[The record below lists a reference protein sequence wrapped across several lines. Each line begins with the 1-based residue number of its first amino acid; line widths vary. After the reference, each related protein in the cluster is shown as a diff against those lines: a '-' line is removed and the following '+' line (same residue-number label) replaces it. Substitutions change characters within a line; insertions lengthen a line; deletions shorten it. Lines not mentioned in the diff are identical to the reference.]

1 VSATTGDDGRIVTQT
16 SAESAPAPGAGRDR
30 RRGKGLVIF
39 VLAVAAL
46 FAAPFLHLAVRSLE
60 EAGTLVDEVTSAPAL
75 GSLGRSI
82 TLAAAVSVA
91 AATIGVSAA
100 WLVTRTDIPGRS
112 VWRALLPVPLVIPS
126 YIGAFVMI
134 AAFAQ
139 GGALA
144 TMLSALGVA
153 QVSGFRGF
161 FGSFVVLTLF
171 TYPYVY
177 LPVQARFRQLPSS
190 LEESA
195 RLLGARPLG
204 TFWSIALPQAR
215 GAIVAGGLLVFLYTV
230 SDFGVVQLMRYD
242 TLTRVI
248 YSTRLIDSL
257 TSVRLSLMLGILAIA
272 VVVAERGFARRGPMR
287 DPKREARPLQY
298 RLGRWRPAAA
308 LSLAGIVGLA
318 LITPVAVCVWWAF
331 RGVVRGDTP
340 AAEFF
345 TSAADLVRPALN
357 TSVAAVAAALTAV
370 VLVAPVAYLA
380 VRRPGRVGATAS
392 AVVLGGFALPGLSI
406 ALSLV
411 YFTLSG
417 ASWLS
422 GIYQT
427 LPLLVLAYVIH
438 FGAQAMNVAAVAVG
452 SVPVRVED
460 AARTLGV
467 SPTQRL
473 WRIELPLMLP
483 GLMSGAGLVLMSAMK
498 ELPATLLLAPI
509 GFETLSVKIWT
520 GTESARFADASLACL
535 ALILTSGVLTWLLVI
550 RRSDTLI

>member
-1 VSATTGDDGRIVTQT
+1 VTQP
-16 SAESAPAPGAGRDR
+16 SVQRAPAQKQR
-30 RRGKGLVIF
+30 RRFTGLAIF
-39 VLAVAAL
+39 VVAVAAL
-46 FAAPFLHLAVRSLE
+46 FAAPFLHLAIRSFDR
-60 EAGTLVDEVTSAPAL
+60 AGSLVSVVTSSQAL

-82 TLAAAVSVA
+82 VLAAAVSVA
-91 AATIGVSAA
+91 AATIGVTTA
-100 WLVTRTDIPGRS
+100 WLVTRTDVPGRS
-112 VWRALLPVPLVIPS
+112 IWRALLPIPLVIPS

-139 GGALA
+139 GGALESL
-144 TMLSALGVA
+144 LSYFGVD
-153 QVSGFRGF
+153 QVTGFRGF

-171 TYPYVY
+171 TFPYVY

-195 RLLGARPLG
+195 RLLGSRPIS
-204 TFWSIALPQAR
+204 TFWTIVLPQAR

-257 TSVRLSLMLGILAIA
+257 TSIRLSLMLGILAIA
-272 VVVAERGFARRGPMR
+272 VVVAERGVARGTRIR

-298 RLGRWRPAAA
+298 LLGRWKPAAVLA
-308 LSLAGIVGLA
+308 LTGVVGLSLV
-318 LITPVAVCVWWAF
+318 TPVAVCIWWTF

-340 AAEFF
+340 AAEFWA
-345 TSAADLVRPALN
+345 SLGDLARPALN

-370 VLVAPVAYLA
+370 ILVAPVAYLA
-380 VRRPGRVGATAS
+380 VRRPGRLGSTAS
-392 AVVLGGFALPGLSI
+392 AIVLGGFALPGLSI

-417 ASWLS
+417 VSWLS

-438 FGAQAMNVAAVAVG
+438 FGAQALNVATVAVG
-452 SVPVRVED
+452 SVPARVED

-467 SPTQRL
+467 TATQRL
-473 WRIELPLMLP
+473 WRVELPLMLP
-483 GLMSGAGLVLMSAMK
+483 GLLAGAGLVLMSAMK

-520 GTESARFADASLACL
+520 GTESALFADASLACL
-535 ALILTSGVLTWLLVI
+535 VLILTSGVLTWLLVI

>member
-1 VSATTGDDGRIVTQT
+1 M
-16 SAESAPAPGAGRDR
+16 
-30 RRGKGLVIF
+30 GLAIF
-39 VLAVAAL
+39 VVAVAAL
-46 FAAPFLHLAVRSLE
+46 FAAPFLHLAVRSFDQ
-60 EAGTLVDEVTSAPAL
+60 AGSLVSAVTSPQAL
-75 GSLGRSI
+75 GSLARSI
-82 TLAAAVSVA
+82 VLAAAVSVS
-91 AATIGVSAA
+91 AATIGVAAA
-100 WLVTRTDIPGRS
+100 WLVTRTDVPGRS
-112 VWRALLPVPLVIPS
+112 VWRVLLPIPLVIPS

-139 GGALA
+139 GGALD
-144 TMLSALGVA
+144 TLLSYFGVG
-153 QVSGFRGF
+153 QFSGFRGF

-195 RLLGARPLG
+195 RLLGSRPIS
-204 TFWSIALPQAR
+204 TFWSIVLPQAR

-257 TSVRLSLMLGILAIA
+257 TSIRLSLMLGILAIA
-272 VVVAERGFARRGPMR
+272 VVVAERGVARRTRIR
-287 DPKREARPLQY
+287 DPKRETRPLQY
-298 RLGRWRPAAA
+298 SLRRWRPAAA
-308 LSLAGIVGLA
+308 LSLAGIVGLS
-318 LITPVAVCVWWAF
+318 LVTPVAVCTWWAF

-340 AAEFF
+340 AAEFW
-345 TSAADLVRPALN
+345 TGLGDLARPTLN

-380 VRRPGRVGATAS
+380 VRRPGRLGATAS
-392 AVVLGGFALPGLSI
+392 AIVLGGFALPGLSI

-417 ASWLS
+417 VSWLS
-422 GIYQT
+422 GVYQT

-438 FGAQAMNVAAVAVG
+438 FGAQALNVAAIAVG
-452 SVPVRVED
+452 SVPARVED

-467 SPTQRL
+467 SAAQRL
-473 WRIELPLMLP
+473 WRVELPLMLP
-483 GLMSGAGLVLMSAMK
+483 GLLSGAGLVLMSTMK

-520 GTESARFADASLACL
+520 GTESALFADASLACL
-535 ALILTSGVLTWLLVI
+535 VLILTSGVLTWLLVI

>member
-1 VSATTGDDGRIVTQT
+1 
-16 SAESAPAPGAGRDR
+16 
-30 RRGKGLVIF
+30 
-39 VLAVAAL
+39 
-46 FAAPFLHLAVRSLE
+46 
-60 EAGTLVDEVTSAPAL
+60 
-75 GSLGRSI
+75 
-82 TLAAAVSVA
+82 
-91 AATIGVSAA
+91 
-100 WLVTRTDIPGRS
+100 
-112 VWRALLPVPLVIPS
+112 
-126 YIGAFVMI
+126 
-134 AAFAQ
+134 
-139 GGALA
+139 
-144 TMLSALGVA
+144 
-153 QVSGFRGF
+153 
-161 FGSFVVLTLF
+161 
-171 TYPYVY
+171 
-177 LPVQARFRQLPSS
+177 
-190 LEESA
+190 
-195 RLLGARPLG
+195 
-204 TFWSIALPQAR
+204 
-215 GAIVAGGLLVFLYTV
+215 
-230 SDFGVVQLMRYD
+230 
-242 TLTRVI
+242 
-248 YSTRLIDSL
+248 
-257 TSVRLSLMLGILAIA
+257 
-272 VVVAERGFARRGPMR
+272 
-287 DPKREARPLQY
+287 
-298 RLGRWRPAAA
+298 
-308 LSLAGIVGLA
+308 
-318 LITPVAVCVWWAF
+318 LITPVAVCIWWAF

-357 TSVAAVAAALTAV
+357 TSLAAVAAALTAV

-380 VRRPGRVGATAS
+380 VRRPGHVGATAS
-392 AVVLGGFALPGLSI
+392 AIVLGGFALPGLSI

-467 SPTQRL
+467 SATQRL

>member
-1 VSATTGDDGRIVTQT
+1 MR
-16 SAESAPAPGAGRDR
+16 ER
-30 RRGKGLVIF
+30 RRFTGLAIF
-39 VLAVAAL
+39 VVAVAAL
-46 FAAPFLHLAVRSLE
+46 FAAPFVHLAIRSFDQ
-60 EAGTLVDEVTSAPAL
+60 AGSLVSVVTSSQAL

-82 TLAAAVSVA
+82 VLAAAVSVA
-91 AATIGVSAA
+91 AATIGVTTA
-100 WLVTRTDIPGRS
+100 WLVTRTDVPGRS
-112 VWRALLPVPLVIPS
+112 VWRALLPIPLVIPS

-139 GGALA
+139 GGALE
-144 TMLSALGVA
+144 TLLSYFGVD

-195 RLLGARPLG
+195 RLLGSRPIS
-204 TFWSIALPQAR
+204 TFWTIVLPQAR

-248 YSTRLIDSL
+248 YATRLIDSL
-257 TSVRLSLMLGILAIA
+257 TSIRLSLMLGILAIA
-272 VVVAERGFARRGPMR
+272 VVVAQRGFAGSARIR

-298 RLGRWRPAAA
+298 SLGRWKPAAV
-308 LSLAGIVGLA
+308 LSLTGVVGLA
-318 LITPVAVCVWWAF
+318 LVTPVAVCIWWTF

-340 AAEFF
+340 AAEFWA
-345 TSAADLVRPALN
+345 SLGDLARPALN

-370 VLVAPVAYLA
+370 ILVAPVAYLA
-380 VRRPGRVGATAS
+380 LRRPGRLGSTAS
-392 AVVLGGFALPGLSI
+392 AIVLGGFALPGLSI

-417 ASWLS
+417 VSWLS

-438 FGAQAMNVAAVAVG
+438 FGAQALNVATVAVG
-452 SVPVRVED
+452 SVPAWVED

-467 SPTQRL
+467 NATQRL
-473 WRIELPLMLP
+473 WRVELPLMLP
-483 GLMSGAGLVLMSAMK
+483 GLLAGAGLVLMSAMK

-520 GTESARFADASLACL
+520 GTESALFADASLACL
-535 ALILTSGVLTWLLVI
+535 VLILTSGVLTWLLVI

>member
-1 VSATTGDDGRIVTQT
+1 VTQPSVQRT
-16 SAESAPAPGAGRDR
+16 PPQGVREPR
-30 RRGKGLVIF
+30 RLTGLAIF
-39 VLAVAAL
+39 VVAVAAL
-46 FAAPFLHLAVRSLE
+46 FAAPFLHLAIRSVDQ
-60 EAGTLVDEVTSAPAL
+60 AGSLVAVVTSSQAL

-82 TLAAAVSVA
+82 VLAAAVSVA
-91 AATIGVSAA
+91 AATIGVTTA
-100 WLVTRTDIPGRS
+100 WLVTRTDVPGRS
-112 VWRALLPVPLVIPS
+112 VWRALLPIPLVIPS

-139 GGALA
+139 GGALE
-144 TMLSALGVA
+144 TLLSYVGLG
-153 QVSGFRGF
+153 QVTGFRGF

-195 RLLGARPLG
+195 RLLGSRPIS
-204 TFWSIALPQAR
+204 TFWTIVLPEAR

-257 TSVRLSLMLGILAIA
+257 TSIRLSLMLGILAIA
-272 VVVAERGFARRGPMR
+272 VVVAERGVAGRARIR

-298 RLGRWRPAAA
+298 SLGRWRPAAA
-308 LSLAGIVGLA
+308 LSLTGIVGLS
-318 LITPVAVCVWWAF
+318 LVTPVAVCIWWAF

-340 AAEFF
+340 AAEFW
-345 TSAADLVRPALN
+345 TSVSDLARPALN

-380 VRRPGRVGATAS
+380 VRRPGRLGATAS
-392 AVVLGGFALPGLSI
+392 AIVLGGFALPGLSI

-417 ASWLS
+417 VSWLS

-427 LPLLVLAYVIH
+427 LPLLVLAYVVH
-438 FGAQAMNVAAVAVG
+438 FGAQALNVATVAVG
-452 SVPVRVED
+452 SVPARVED

-467 SPTQRL
+467 SATQRL
-473 WRIELPLMLP
+473 WRVELPLMLP
-483 GLMSGAGLVLMSAMK
+483 GLLSGAGLVLMSAMK

-520 GTESARFADASLACL
+520 GTESALFADASLACL
-535 ALILTSGVLTWLLVI
+535 VLILTSGVLTWLLVI

>member
-1 VSATTGDDGRIVTQT
+1 MTQP
-16 SAESAPAPGAGRDR
+16 SVQPAPVQAVRER
-30 RRGKGLVIF
+30 RRFTGLAIF
-39 VLAVAAL
+39 VVAVAAL
-46 FAAPFLHLAVRSLE
+46 FAAPFVHLAIRSFDQS
-60 EAGTLVDEVTSAPAL
+60 GSFISVVTSPQAL

-82 TLAAAVSVA
+82 VLAAAVSVA
-91 AATIGVSAA
+91 AAMIGVAAA
-100 WLVTRTDIPGRS
+100 WMVTRTDVPGRS
-112 VWRALLPVPLVIPS
+112 VWRVLLPIPLVIPS

-139 GGALA
+139 GGALD
-144 TMLSALGVA
+144 TLLSYFGVG
-153 QVSGFRGF
+153 QISGFRGF

-195 RLLGARPLG
+195 RLLGSRPIS
-204 TFWSIALPQAR
+204 TFWSIVLPQAR

-257 TSVRLSLMLGILAIA
+257 TSIRLSLMLGILAIA
-272 VVVAERGFARRGPMR
+272 VVVAERGVARGTRIR

-298 RLGRWRPAAA
+298 SLGRWRPAGA
-308 LSLAGIVGLA
+308 LSLTGIVGLS
-318 LITPVAVCVWWAF
+318 LVTPVAVCIWWAF

-340 AAEFF
+340 AAEFW
-345 TSAADLVRPALN
+345 TSLGDLARPALN

-370 VLVAPVAYLA
+370 ILVAPVAYLA
-380 VRRPGRVGATAS
+380 VRRPGRLGAS
-392 AVVLGGFALPGLSI
+392 ANAIVLGGFALPGLSI

-417 ASWLS
+417 VTWFS

-438 FGAQAMNVAAVAVG
+438 FGAQALNVATVAVG
-452 SVPVRVED
+452 SVPARVED

-467 SPTQRL
+467 STTQRL
-473 WRIELPLMLP
+473 WRVELPLMLP
-483 GLMSGAGLVLMSAMK
+483 GLLAGAGLVLMSAMK

-520 GTESARFADASLACL
+520 GTESAQFADASLACL
-535 ALILTSGVLTWLLVI
+535 VLILTSGVLTWLLVI

>member
-1 VSATTGDDGRIVTQT
+1 VTQPSVERVPVQT
-16 SAESAPAPGAGRDR
+16 AGRER
-30 RRGKGLVIF
+30 RRFTGLAIF
-39 VLAVAAL
+39 VGAVAAL
-46 FAAPFLHLAVRSLE
+46 FIAPFLHLAIRSFDQ
-60 EAGTLVDEVTSAPAL
+60 AGTLIAVVTSSQAL

-82 TLAAAVSVA
+82 LLAAAVSVA
-91 AATIGVSAA
+91 AATIGVTAA
-100 WLVTRTDIPGRS
+100 WLVTRTDVPGRS
-112 VWRALLPVPLVIPS
+112 VSRALLPIPLVIPS

-139 GGALA
+139 GGALE
-144 TMLSALGVA
+144 TLLSYFGAG

-195 RLLGARPLG
+195 RLLGSRPIS
-204 TFWSIALPQAR
+204 TFWTIVLPEAR

-257 TSVRLSLMLGILAIA
+257 TSIRLSLMLGILAIA
-272 VVVAERGFARRGPMR
+272 VVVAERGVARGTRIR

-298 RLGRWRPAAA
+298 SLGRWKPAAA
-308 LSLAGIVGLA
+308 LSLAGIVGLS
-318 LITPVAVCVWWAF
+318 LVTPVAVCIWWAF
-331 RGVVRGDTP
+331 RGVVRSDTP
-340 AAEFF
+340 AADFW
-345 TSAADLVRPALN
+345 TSVSDLARPALN

-380 VRRPGRVGATAS
+380 VKRPGRLGATAS
-392 AVVLGGFALPGLSI
+392 AIVLGGFALPGLSI

-417 ASWLS
+417 VSWLG

-438 FGAQAMNVAAVAVG
+438 FGAQALNVATVAVG
-452 SVPVRVED
+452 SVPARVED

-467 SPTQRL
+467 SASQRL
-473 WRIELPLMLP
+473 WRVELPLMLP
-483 GLMSGAGLVLMSAMK
+483 GLLSGAGLVLMSAMK

-520 GTESARFADASLACL
+520 GTESALFADASLACL

>member
-1 VSATTGDDGRIVTQT
+1 VTQPSIERT
-16 SAESAPAPGAGRDR
+16 APAGAGRR
-30 RRGKGLVIF
+30 RRRRLSGLAILVT
-39 VLAVAAL
+39 AVAAL
-46 FAAPFLHLAVRSLE
+46 FVAPFVHLALRSLE
-60 EAGTLVDEVTSAPAL
+60 QAGTLVGEITSPRAL
-75 GSLGRSI
+75 ASLGRSVM
-82 TLAAAVSVA
+82 LAAAVSLAAAAIGVA
-91 AATIGVSAA
+91 AAWV
-100 WLVTRTDIPGRS
+100 VTRTDVPGRS
-112 VWRALLPVPLVIPS
+112 AWRVLLPLPLVIPS

-139 GGALA
+139 GGALESL
-144 TMLSALGVA
+144 LSWLGVGPIG
-153 QVSGFRGF
+153 GFRGF
-161 FGSFVVLTLF
+161 FGSFVVLSLF
-171 TYPYVY
+171 TFPYVY

-195 RLLGARPLG
+195 RLLGTSPIG

-215 GAIVAGGLLVFLYTV
+215 SAIVAGALLVFLYTV

-257 TSVRLSLMLGILAIA
+257 TSVRLSLMLGVLAIA
-272 VVVAERGFARRGPMR
+272 VVVAERGAARGSLLR
-287 DPKREARPLQY
+287 DPKRESRPLQY
-298 RLGRWRPAAA
+298 PLGRWRSAAA
-308 LSLAGIVGLA
+308 VFLAGIVGLS
-318 LITPVAVCVWWAF
+318 LITPVAVCMWWAF

-340 AAEFF
+340 AAEFWAR
-345 TSAADLVRPALN
+345 AADLARPALN
-357 TSVAAVAAALTAV
+357 TSVAATAAAVTAV
-370 VLVAPVAYLA
+370 LLVAPVAYFA
-380 VRRPGRVGATAS
+380 VRRPGHLGATAN
-392 AVVLGGFALPGLSI
+392 AIVVGGFALPGLSI

-417 ASWLS
+417 PSWVG

-438 FGAQAMNVAAVAVG
+438 FGAQALNVATVAVG
-452 SVPVRVED
+452 SVPARVED

-467 SPTQRL
+467 SATQRL

-483 GLMSGAGLVLMSAMK
+483 GLLSGAGLVLLSAMK

-520 GTESARFADASLACL
+520 GTESALFADASLACL
-535 ALILTSGVLTWLLVI
+535 ALVLTSGILTWLLVI

>member
-1 VSATTGDDGRIVTQT
+1 MTEPSVQKAASQGTGR
-16 SAESAPAPGAGRDR
+16 ER
-30 RRGKGLVIF
+30 RRFTGLAIF
-39 VLAVAAL
+39 VVGVACL
-46 FAAPFLHLAVRSLE
+46 FVAPFLHLAVRSLE
-60 EAGTLVDEVTSAPAL
+60 QAGTFVAEITSPQAL

-91 AATIGVSAA
+91 AAAIGVTAA
-100 WLVTRTDIPGRS
+100 WLVTRTNVPGRS
-112 VWRALLPVPLVIPS
+112 VWRALLPIPLVIPS

-139 GGALA
+139 GGALQSL
-144 TMLSALGVA
+144 LSTFGVD

-195 RLLGARPLG
+195 RLLGSRPLG
-204 TFWSIALPQAR
+204 TFWTIALPQAR
-215 GAIVAGGLLVFLYTV
+215 GSIVAGGLLVFLYTV
-230 SDFGVVQLMRYD
+230 SDFGVVQLMGYD

-248 YSTRLIDSL
+248 FSTRLIDSL
-257 TSVRLSLMLGILAIA
+257 TSIRLSLMLGILAIA
-272 VVVAERGFARRGPMR
+272 IVVAERGVARGSLIR
-287 DPKREARPLQY
+287 DPKREPRPLQY
-298 RLGRWRPAAA
+298 PLGRWRPAAA
-308 LSLAGIVGLA
+308 ISLTGIVGLA
-318 LITPVAVCVWWAF
+318 LITPVAVCIWWAF

-340 AAEFF
+340 VAEFW
-345 TSAADLVRPALN
+345 TSLADLARPALN

-370 VLVAPVAYLA
+370 VLVAPVAYFA
-380 VRRPGRVGATAS
+380 VRRPGRFGATAS
-392 AVVLGGFALPGLSI
+392 AIVVGGFALPGLSI

-417 ASWLS
+417 PSWMS

-452 SVPVRVED
+452 SVPARVED

-467 SPTQRL
+467 SATQRL
-473 WRIELPLMLP
+473 WRVELPLMLP
-483 GLMSGAGLVLMSAMK
+483 GLLAGAGLVMMSAMK

-509 GFETLSVKIWT
+509 GFETLSVRIWT
-520 GTESARFADASLACL
+520 GTQSALFADASLACL
-535 ALILTSGVLTWLLVI
+535 VLILTSGVLTWLLVI

>member
-1 VSATTGDDGRIVTQT
+1 VTQT
-16 SAESAPAPGAGRDR
+16 SADRAAAAGKE
-30 RRGKGLVIF
+30 RRGLTGLGIF
-39 VLAVAAL
+39 IAAVAAL
-46 FAAPFLHLAVRSLE
+46 YVSPFLHLAVRSLE
-60 EAGTLVDEVTSAPAL
+60 QAGTLVAEMTSARAL

-91 AATIGVSAA
+91 AATIGVAAA
-100 WLVTRTDIPGRS
+100 WLVTRTDVPGRS
-112 VWRALLPVPLVIPS
+112 AWRALLPIPLVIPS

-134 AAFAQ
+134 AAFAR
-139 GGALA
+139 GGALQ
-144 TMLSALGVA
+144 TLLSAFGVD

-195 RLLGARPLG
+195 RLLGARPTG

-257 TSVRLSLMLGILAIA
+257 TSVRLSLLLGILAIG
-272 VVVAERGFARRGPMR
+272 VVVAERGVARGIRIR

-298 RLGRWRPAAA
+298 RLGRWKPAAVI
-308 LSLAGIVGLA
+308 SLAGIVGLA
-318 LITPVAVCVWWAF
+318 LITPVAVCVWWSF

-340 AAEFF
+340 AAAFF
-345 TSAADLVRPALN
+345 TSAADLVQPALN
-357 TSVAAVAAALTAV
+357 TSVAAVAAAVTAV
-370 VLVAPVAYLA
+370 VLVAPVAYST
-380 VRRPGRVGATAS
+380 VRRPGPLGSTAS
-392 AVVLGGFALPGLSI
+392 AIVLGGFALPGLSI

-417 ASWLS
+417 ASWMS

-452 SVPVRVED
+452 SVPARVED

-467 SPTQRL
+467 SATQRL

-483 GLMSGAGLVLMSAMK
+483 GLLSGAGLVLMSAMK

-520 GTESARFADASLACL
+520 GTESALFADASLACL

>member
-1 VSATTGDDGRIVTQT
+1 MRIVTKP
-16 SAESAPAPGAGRDR
+16 SAQRAPSAGAGRR
-30 RRGKGLVIF
+30 RRVTGLAIF
-39 VLAVAAL
+39 VVAVAVL
-46 FAAPFLHLAVRSLE
+46 FAAPFLYLAVRSFE
-60 EAGTLVDEVTSAPAL
+60 QAGTLIAEITSPQAL

-91 AATIGVSAA
+91 AAVIGVTAA
-100 WLVTRTDIPGRS
+100 WLVTRTDVPGRS
-112 VWRALLPVPLVIPS
+112 AWKALLPIPLVIPS

-139 GGALA
+139 GGALE
-144 TMLSALGVA
+144 TLLSYFGVSH
-153 QVSGFRGF
+153 VSGFRGF

-195 RLLGARPLG
+195 RLLGSRPLA
-204 TFWSIALPQAR
+204 TFWTIALPQAR
-215 GAIVAGGLLVFLYTV
+215 GAIVAGSLLVFLYTV

-248 YSTRLIDSL
+248 YSTRLIDPL
-257 TSVRLSLMLGILAIA
+257 TSVRLSLMLGTLAIA
-272 VVVAERGFARRGPMR
+272 VVVAERGVARGSRIR

-298 RLGRWRPAAA
+298 PLGRWKPAAA
-308 LSLAGIVGLA
+308 LSLAGIVGVS

-340 AAEFF
+340 VEEFW

-370 VLVAPVAYLA
+370 VLVAPVAYLT
-380 VRRPGRVGATAS
+380 VRRPGRLGATAS
-392 AVVLGGFALPGLSI
+392 AIVLGGFALPGLSI

-452 SVPVRVED
+452 SVPARVED

-467 SPTQRL
+467 SATQRL
-473 WRIELPLMLP
+473 WRVELPLMLP
-483 GLMSGAGLVLMSAMK
+483 GLLSGAGLVLMSAMK

-509 GFETLSVKIWT
+509 GFETLSVRIWT
-520 GTESARFADASLACL
+520 ATESALFAEASLACL
-535 ALILTSGVLTWLLVI
+535 VLILTSGVLTWLLVV